1 MNKVFIILIFFISL
15 NISAESWTIKFN
27 GFGEVFQKLQLTDG
41 STTAL
46 YKNKGTWEDSLGN
59 FGVRKCIGLI
69 ELNRDNKLIVGR
81 FFCEASDNANNK
93 YILKGV
99 RGDNKM
105 DSGLGKMTLID
116 GSGKWKKMI
125 GARCTYA
132 ISYQKDAIFQV
143 DKCKK

>member
-1 MNKVFIILIFFISL
+1 MYKVLISL
-15 NISAESWTIKFN
+15 ILLFSINLNAISWSIKFS
-27 GFGEVFQKLQLTDG
+27 GFGEVFQKLTLTDN
-41 STTAL
+41 STAAL

-59 FGVRKCIGLI
+59 FGVRSCIGLV
-69 ELNRDNKLIVGR
+69 ELNPDNKLIVGR
-81 FFCEASDNANNK
+81 FFCEASDNENNK
-93 YILKGV
+93 YIFKGV

-105 DSGLGKMTLID
+105 ESGLGKMTLID

-125 GARCTYA
+125 GATCTYA